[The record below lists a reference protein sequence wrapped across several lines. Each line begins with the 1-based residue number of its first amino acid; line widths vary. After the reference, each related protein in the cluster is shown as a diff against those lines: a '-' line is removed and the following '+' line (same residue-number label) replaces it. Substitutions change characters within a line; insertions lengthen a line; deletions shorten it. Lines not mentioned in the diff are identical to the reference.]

1 MELREDSENLGNS
14 KHMKVSEEKGEGG
27 CAQMGKMGPCATWC
41 LAPISSYYCCPLL
54 QIKNAHKIKSQNILK
69 PTTLCQEVKKTQMGK
84 MGRCATWC
92 LAPISSCPCC
102 CCCWGWSTSFPQ
114 DSHFETN
121 HTVPRSEKNSIQLIL
136 RSVLGSKS
144 TFLYNCQ
151 WHRNWSLQ
159 LFFLFLFRLPRS
171 NCIFATTRL
180 GICCKLCNVFC
191 CIHT

>member
-1 MELREDSENLGNS
+1 MELCKDSENLGNS
-14 KHMKVSEEKGEGG
+14 KHMKLSEEKGEGG

-41 LAPISSYYCCPLL
+41 LAPISSCPY
-54 QIKNAHKIKSQNILK
+54 
-69 PTTLCQEVKKTQMGK
+69 
-84 MGRCATWC
+84 
-92 LAPISSCPCC
+92 

-171 NCIFATTRL
+171 NCIVATTTL
-180 GICCKLCNVFC
+180 GICFKLCNVIC
-191 CIHT
+191 CIHTELCQITKIIKRFQKTFTFISSLFSL